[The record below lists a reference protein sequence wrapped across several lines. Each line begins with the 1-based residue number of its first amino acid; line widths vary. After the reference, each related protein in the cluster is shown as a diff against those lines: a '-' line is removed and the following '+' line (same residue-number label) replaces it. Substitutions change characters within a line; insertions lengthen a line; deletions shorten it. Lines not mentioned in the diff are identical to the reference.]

1 MTFIAHL
8 NQFSAGK
15 AGGMAVGFCIGEVK
29 GAAPGSFVDE
39 NEELAVGF
47 CVGVVKGLALGFSVG
62 ICVGDSLRLM
72 V

>member
-1 MTFIAHL
+1 
-8 NQFSAGK
+8 
-15 AGGMAVGFCIGEVK
+15 
-29 GAAPGSFVDE
+29 VDE

-62 ICVGDSLRLM
+62 ICVGDGDSLWLM